1 MTKMTKIK
9 KASGVYRKG
18 WLVLIINFKKLIVFN
33 ISEITYICVLNCT
46 EAMEKL

>member
-1 MTKMTKIK
+1 MTKIK

-33 ISEITYICVLNCT
+33 IFRNNIYLCT
-46 EAMEKL
+46 ELY